1 MWSRCDAPDVK
12 KVLCVCRHRYSG
24 LSKFIMQGN
33 CGRAL
38 WLLMLW
44 VRYDRWRLPGMIS
57 NAPDSHSDL
66 SSPCI
71 RFSCNMALT
80 TLAAKRGMRALSH
93 QAAAPALPAQ
103 CGRASCWGT
112 TGMRAVKVK
121 CTKEPII
128 AQHSFSRHV
137 VWGNPLPSVNICLF
151 IGFCIWKCIVLTI
164 TCITCLVAYTWSP
177 DRPLYIRMP
186 CKHCQLL
193 YRQHTRAHT
202 TMNRCDVCA
211 FFAVSP
217 RLLASKGTP
226 HCYFCWDRYVSLI

>member
-1 MWSRCDAPDVK
+1 
-12 KVLCVCRHRYSG
+12 
-24 LSKFIMQGN
+24 
-33 CGRAL
+33 
-38 WLLMLW
+38 
-44 VRYDRWRLPGMIS
+44 MIS

-202 TMNRCDVCA
+202 TMNRCDV
-211 FFAVSP
+211 FASSRIFCRIP
-217 RLLASKGTP
+217 KAACQQRDTPLLFLLRQIRLFNLKYIPYIILTHSVHLRITLFETLP
-226 HCYFCWDRYVSLI
+226 TF